1 VSVATIGHEWPQL
14 FEAVEPRSG
23 LDNLIVGLW
32 EELTSGR
39 AVRCP
44 ICDGDMRPGS
54 NANARLD
61 GGQCDQCGTKLA

>member
-1 VSVATIGHEWPQL
+1 MSVATIGHEWPQL

-23 LDNLIVGLW
+23 LDRLIVGLW

-44 ICDGDMRPGS
+44 VCDGDMRPRHD
-54 NANARLD
+54 AHDLPR
-61 GGQCDQCGTKLA
+61 GGQCAQCGAKLA

>member
-23 LDNLIVGLW
+23 LDQLIVGVW

-44 ICDGDMRPGS
+44 ICEADMRPRNS
-54 NANARLD
+54 APTRAR
-61 GGQCDQCGTKLA
+61 GGECEGCGATLT